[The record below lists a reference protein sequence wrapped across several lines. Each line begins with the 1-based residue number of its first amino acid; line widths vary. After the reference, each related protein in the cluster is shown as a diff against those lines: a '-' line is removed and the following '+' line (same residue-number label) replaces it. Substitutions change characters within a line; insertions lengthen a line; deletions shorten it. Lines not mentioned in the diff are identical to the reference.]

1 MSVRSM
7 SNELQASGLKP
18 LDAPEQLSLTSQFTL
33 AALSQLSAHADSAA
47 TFVCQ
52 TIIQVLQGTTRLA
65 QPRQVRTGL
74 PVASEKFLIR
84 TLRLRACR
92 FLVRSS
98 FGILDKD
105 VSNKSVEPRAFHSSQ
120 SNMACNLNQTSKD
133 LPVIPE

>member
-1 MSVRSM
+1 MNV
-7 SNELQASGLKP
+7 
-18 LDAPEQLSLTSQFTL
+18 
-33 AALSQLSAHADSAA
+33 HADSRIA
-47 TFVCQ
+47 FVCQ
-52 TIIQVLQGTTRLA
+52 TAIIQVLQGTTRLA

>member
-1 MSVRSM
+1 M

-52 TIIQVLQGTTRLA
+52 TAIIQVLQGTTRLA

>member
-52 TIIQVLQGTTRLA
+52 TAIIQVLQGTTRLA

-92 FLVRSS
+92 VLVRSS

-105 VSNKSVEPRAFHSSQ
+105 VSNKSVEPRAFHSSPKQHGLQ
-120 SNMACNLNQTSKD
+120 SEPDQ
-133 LPVIPE
+133 

>member
-7 SNELQASGLKP
+7 SNELQASGLKT

-52 TIIQVLQGTTRLA
+52 TAIIQVLQGTTRLA

-74 PVASEKFLIR
+74 PVALK
-84 TLRLRACR
+84 
-92 FLVRSS
+92 S
-98 FGILDKD
+98 F
-105 VSNKSVEPRAFHSSQ
+105 
-120 SNMACNLNQTSKD
+120 
-133 LPVIPE
+133 

>member
-1 MSVRSM
+1 M
-7 SNELQASGLKP
+7 QASGLKP

-52 TIIQVLQGTTRLA
+52 TAIIQVLQGTRLA

-105 VSNKSVEPRAFHSSQ
+105 VSNKSVEPRAFQSS
-120 SNMACNLNQTSKD
+120 
-133 LPVIPE
+133 